1 VTKLTVNGTTKD
13 VAASTAAALLD
24 ELGIAR
30 ERVAVV
36 LNEQVVRRAKL
47 EETTLSSGDIVE
59 IITMVGG
66 G

>member
-1 VTKLTVNGTTKD
+1 MQLTVNGKPE
-13 VAASTAAALLD
+13 VRNVRNAGELLV

-30 ERVAVV
+30 ERVAV
-36 LNEQVVRRAKL
+36 LINEQVIRRAEL
-47 EETTLSSGDIVE
+47 DNAPLAEGDVVE